1 MAERPSSL
9 AAPDAVA
16 PVCKLTLHLF
26 SVRADVIQRIA
37 QPSGWFTASVVM
49 NITVLTILLGLSQP
63 VADIPTIEVTP
74 HVQTPTANAGR
85 AVEFIESY
93 FQHFSTS
100 DVISRFEQDYAAYID
115 YYGKV
120 VNRDTLMREKAHFVQ
135 RWPQRDYRPRQNSIT
150 VSCINGQEN
159 LCLITGLVDFEC
171 RSSERHAASNGV
183 ARFKAAIL
191 FEGEEPRIVG
201 EDSEVL
207 E

>member
-1 MAERPSSL
+1 MRRLLCQALLDDFSPHVESHYL
-9 AAPDAVA
+9 ADQSIGSVRMNISALV
-16 PVCKLTLHLF
+16 VMLGLTLPI
-26 SVRADVIQRIA
+26 AD
-37 QPSGWFTASVVM
+37 M
-49 NITVLTILLGLSQP
+49 
-63 VADIPTIEVTP
+63 PTIEVRP
-74 HVQTPTANAGR
+74 HVQVPAAIRQR
-85 AVEFIESY
+85 ASKFMDEY
-93 FQHFSTS
+93 FRHLSS
-100 DVISRFEQDYAAYID
+100 PDVISRFERDYAAYID

-159 LCLITGLVDFEC
+159 LCLVTGLVDFEC